1 MTLPDDRHRSNT
13 PKGSMAVSIIVAT
26 AVIIMAWYYGPELI
40 DALQRVHIGW
50 AAAGLG
56 CYGVNYYMRAM
67 RFQIIS
73 KGRIPIWPEGF
84 HAGCI
89 HGFASYMLPF
99 RSGDLTLPVIL
110 RNLMDFNLIDGGKIL
125 IRARLLDIMTLGI
138 WILCAVSFQQSV
150 LPGPIGMVWVLSG
163 VLMLVV
169 PPITHWLAIKGRSSS
184 RPFLNRIAG
193 VVEPRWFSLSEMAV
207 SLGIWAAVA
216 GVFFFVAQSIGLS
229 ISLVQVWLLISLQ
242 LPLQL
247 IPVQGVANAGNHE
260 GGWVA
265 GLLIVGFSAQQA
277 VEFALTSHVILISY
291 VLVLGLVGLLTG
303 RHCH

>member
-1 MTLPDDRHRSNT
+1 
-13 PKGSMAVSIIVAT
+13 MAVSILVAA
-26 AVIIMAWYYGPELI
+26 AVIIMALYYGSELI
-40 DALQRVHIGW
+40 DALQHVQIGW
-50 AAAGLG
+50 ALAGLG
-56 CYGVNYYMRAM
+56 CYGVNYYLRAM
-67 RFQIIS
+67 RFRFIS

-110 RNLMDFNLIDGGKIL
+110 RNLMGFNLIDGGKIL
-125 IRARLLDIMTLGI
+125 IRARLLDVMTLGI
-138 WILCAVSFQQSV
+138 WILFAVFFQKSA

-169 PPITHWLAIKGRSSS
+169 PPITYWLAIKGRSSS

-193 VVEPRWFSLSEMAV
+193 VVDPRWFSLSEMAV
-207 SLGIWAAVA
+207 SLCIWAAVA

-291 VLVLGLVGLLTG
+291 VLVLGLVGILTG
-303 RHCH
+303 RHCQ

>member
-1 MTLPDDRHRSNT
+1 
-13 PKGSMAVSIIVAT
+13 
-26 AVIIMAWYYGPELI
+26 
-40 DALQRVHIGW
+40 
-50 AAAGLG
+50 
-56 CYGVNYYMRAM
+56 
-67 RFQIIS
+67 
-73 KGRIPIWPEGF
+73 
-84 HAGCI
+84 
-89 HGFASYMLPF
+89 MLPF

-125 IRARLLDIMTLGI
+125 IRARLLDILTLGI

-193 VVEPRWFSLSEMAV
+193 VVDPRWFSLSEMAV

-216 GVFFFVAQSIGLS
+216 GVFFFIAQSIGLS